1 MERKADIA
9 YEQIKHKIITGTL
22 KPMIDINEEA
32 LQKELNFSRTPI
44 REALLK
50 LQVNGYIVVF
60 PNKGT
65 FVTPV
70 SRELIDEIYDMRLLN
85 EPYICKRACHFIPK
99 DLLLMLK
106 SQLSDV
112 RERDLNN
119 KDYFI
124 SLDSDLHL
132 QLLKFCNNSFL
143 ISAMQNVYDHN
154 ERIRYFASDPIEDHS
169 IDEHIA
175 IIDAILNKD
184 DAAIDKAVI
193 AHITA
198 SKQISINCFK
208 QQPFF

>member
-9 YEQIKHKIITGTL
+9 YEKIKRKIITGQL
-22 KPMIDINEEA
+22 KPMQDINEDE
-32 LQKELNFSRTPI
+32 LQKEFEVSRTPI

-50 LQVNGYIVVF
+50 LQVNGYIMTF

-70 SRELIDEIYDMRLLN
+70 NRNLIDEIYDMRLLN
-85 EPYICKRACHFIPK
+85 EPYICQRASQYMPREK
-99 DLLLMLK
+99 LLLIK
-106 SQLSDV
+106 EQLFNLH
-112 RERDLNN
+112 ERDLNN

-132 QLLKFCNNSFL
+132 QLLKFCNNGFL
-143 ISAMQNVYDHN
+143 INAMQNVYDHN
-154 ERIRYFASDPIEDHS
+154 ERIRFFASDPLVDNS
-169 IDEHIA
+169 IDEHIC

-184 DAAIDKAVI
+184 SSQINETVLK
-193 AHITA
+193 HINA